1 MLQEAGRIVNETRNF
16 FNFPSIFA
24 DSAAPGSVAKYSRSQ

>member
-16 FNFPSIFA
+16 SIFA
-24 DSAAPGSVAKYSRSQ
+24 RIFPNSAAPASVAKYSRSQ

>member
-16 FNFPSIFA
+16 PVFAGIFQN
-24 DSAAPGSVAKYSRSQ
+24 SAAPASVAKYSRSQ